1 MFHFGEFKSFYNA
14 NILLC
19 VIILFSVVY
28 CIYNWN
34 NVLNFSLYNSNS
46 IVTKPVLVSAIIFLI
61 FHMLITWDDN
71 IDTKTNLEQKQT
83 SVQTPVQV
91 PVPDGNSDKNIV
103 GGNNGFG
110 GNNDG
115 FSISKPFGTKY
126 RFSLGGNAHKGKIIG
141 SGIDAELGTGSKKTY
156 KLTNG
161 KTSQTSSIFIPQ
173 SKTNNYGLNF

>member
-1 MFHFGEFKSFYNA
+1 MFHFEEFKSFYNA

-28 CIYNWN
+28 CIYNWD

-61 FHMLITWDDN
+61 FHMLITWDYDPN
-71 IDTKTNLEQKQT
+71 TKTDIVQKQT
-83 SVQTPVQV
+83 SVQV
-91 PVPDGNSDKNIV
+91 PVPDNNLEKNIV
-103 GGNNGFG
+103 GGN
-110 GNNDG
+110 DG
-115 FSISKPFGTKY
+115 FEISKPFGTKY

-141 SGIDAELGTGSKKTY
+141 SGVDIGADTGFSTSNKKSY
-156 KLTNG
+156 KLTNN